1 MDTGHG
7 AQIGRPSGALR
18 RSLTRSRLKVESFR
32 MTSAL
37 ASHRYLLGQLILRD
51 VLLRY
56 RGAMF
61 GVLWIFLSPLLM
73 LAIFAFVFGQIFQ
86 ARWPE
91 QPDGLPFWILL
102 YAGLIVFNVFS
113 EAVSRSPMAV
123 RAYPSYVKK
132 IIFPVQ
138 ILPLVPLGAG
148 LIHAGFNLLIL
159 TAALIW
165 TGHFSFGTLL
175 FPVLILPVLLLAVG
189 MSWFL
194 SAWGVFIKDMNQIV
208 PLFVQMTFFLSP
220 ILYPVSVVPPALRP
234 FYEYNPLGAVI
245 EATRAAML
253 GLPIAWTA
261 WLITLAGGLLAAFL
275 GFAFFQHSRDEF
287 ADAL

>member
-1 MDTGHG
+1 MNT
-7 AQIGRPSGALR
+7 AVA
-18 RSLTRSRLKVESFR
+18 
-32 MTSAL
+32 A
-37 ASHRYLLGQLILRD
+37 HRYLLGQLILRD

-102 YAGLIVFNVFS
+102 YSGLIVFNVFS
-113 EAVSRSPMAV
+113 EAVSQSPTAV

-132 IIFPVQ
+132 IIFPVH

-148 LIHAGFNLLIL
+148 LIHAAFNLLIL
-159 TAALIW
+159 VAALAW
-165 TGHFSFGTLL
+165 TGHLSAGVLL
-175 FPVLILPVLLLAVG
+175 FPILIIPVLLLSIG
-189 MSWFL
+189 LSWFL

-220 ILYPVSVVPPALRP
+220 ILYPASVVPAALRP
-234 FYEYNPLGAVI
+234 VYEYNPLGAVI
-245 EATRAAML
+245 EAFRAAIL
-253 GLPIAWTA
+253 GHPVPWDA
-261 WLITLAGGLLAAFL
+261 WLVATGGGIVVAYL
-275 GFAFFQHSRDEF
+275 GHAFFRRSRDEF
-287 ADAL
+287 ADAI